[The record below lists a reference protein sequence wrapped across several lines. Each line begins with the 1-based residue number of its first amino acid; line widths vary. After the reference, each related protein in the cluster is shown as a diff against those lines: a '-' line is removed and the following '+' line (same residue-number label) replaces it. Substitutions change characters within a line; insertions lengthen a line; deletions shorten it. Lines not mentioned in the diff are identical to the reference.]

1 MATLTLPAL
10 DLRSDVKSPYASAGG
25 KPLLFKGRQLLVFKR
40 EVVLLEGTSVSRS
53 LRYNDDVVSATC
65 TVFQSSPETALV
77 VCLRKAAHV
86 YYPDGRAYVVSF
98 PFVLRKAF
106 PFESGLVLEK
116 DQNQGPSAAFLA
128 ARLLTL
134 TDPLGDFRAVGTSLT
149 SVVAPHEELMCFPRR
164 GLGKT
169 AFLCATYSAHDRSL
183 AIYHIRLAP
192 RNAPGGP
199 RRPAPRRKHLLMST
213 PNPSRIL
220 EDEEPAQTV
229 LSVNMEKKRTSTLLS
244 GASSMARMGLEPM
257 EAVKPVDFA
266 LRKDM
271 ILTKMDTLHIKAK
284 RSKISVFNVSFE
296 DHEALVVAN
305 RAMAIVQTYIFQS
318 LGTNPRYSSC
328 YTVECLDAIP
338 LNCDDHPGWLAVL
351 KDDHTLVTVHPF
363 LDIVSPAIDL
373 SQSFP
378 PLSRLLSSSG
388 EDVAV
393 QAVSFKSYTLKL
405 ILEPSN
411 DAVRRCLQSLRYLSG
426 SKVNQ
431 MMWVLW
437 RSGLMLDEQK
447 DDWNAFAAAL
457 LAVVF
462 PFEKES
468 HEGIAENAV
477 TSLLPHAKRLN
488 DVFSIGYSFSD
499 LVSYIVLAL
508 HLVYEEMR
516 LDSLNSEHALSLG
529 TLLTQLTVW
538 MGWPDLWTRYYAVE
552 GRNIDRKVR
561 FLLEYFLERPPNLLA
576 SLATMLGG
584 NSARYFTFSQLV
596 EESEAVDVLITPR
609 THQILRLFE
618 LLVAPQAGPG
628 AVVDLMCEF
637 GIKISDLE
645 TYPAGVYFPLKECIS
660 MCQENPAFEW
670 NSSRLELVGRK
681 DLSTLLGTGEHT
693 PLYSSKSGDGTGR
706 KDINAILG
714 PILDKHDTVV
724 AWDGQLEAD
733 RINVTKLIF
742 DYDRR
747 YYEITTLLHQTRM
760 QTAFLA
766 VEEGV
771 SEYETVVLQ
780 RELAALVALRT
791 LSLPLGRAPLFYAGR
806 MPLLTEKFPIPKFNL
821 STVIAPK
828 MATIVV
834 REGTDALSKSI
845 TEWGH
850 FHNGVSLGLSISR
863 DLKGINGS
871 WLIFNKPPS
880 LNAQH
885 AGFLLG
891 LGLNGHL
898 KRLEEWHIYNYLGP
912 KHPLTSVAL
921 LVGMAASLRGSMDT
935 KLTKVVLVH
944 AVALLPQGANDLNVP
959 VVVQTAG
966 LVGIGLLY
974 LETQHRRMSE
984 ILLSQVGGVFAD
996 DSDIHEGYR
1005 LAAGLALGLVNL
1017 GKGDDLRGLNDAH
1030 VVDRLLALAV
1040 LMRDYQPAQD
1050 LDKATS
1056 GAVLAL
1062 GFIYMRTGN
1071 VLVAAKLRV
1080 PSAEPLLDYVRPD
1093 LLLLRCL
1100 ARNLVLW
1107 DQIRPTQTWVDTEIP
1122 ALLRQRW
1129 SSRLLVLDS
1138 DQAPYFNLLGGAC
1151 LLIALKYASTGNTE
1165 ARDTVLHYLDRMIS
1179 VTRSPETNYDQ
1190 KMAFHSAVGTQS
1202 LLALC
1207 LAVIMAGTGDL
1218 ETLRRLR
1225 VLHSDTRKDMGYGN
1239 YMAVNM
1245 ALGFLFLGGGQYA
1258 FSDSNFA
1265 VACLVVL
1272 LYPVFPGEG
1281 AEEVHLQALRH
1292 FWALAVEPRC
1302 LVIRDVH
1309 TRKPLKVPVTITY
1322 RSGRV
1327 VEALSP
1333 CLLPLLSEIGS
1344 VSTRSGEHFPVE
1356 IDFDLNSEYLEVFKR
1371 LLTIYVYRRRNHELL
1386 QMSVRA
1392 LLQNENRQLQA
1403 SNGELHVDS
1412 DIARLLS
1419 LLVMKGVAPFEKL
1432 VFLHESSARDD
1443 DYDPAAVGLG
1453 LLVFNIIDNKI
1464 ELQRMA
1470 EKPKNVQDLW
1480 SLRVVFAYADRVL
1493 QNGTHYV
1500 GAAFVEQL
1508 KQQVW
1513 QLAGGK

>member
-1 MATLTLPAL
+1 M
-10 DLRSDVKSPYASAGG
+10 
-25 KPLLFKGRQLLVFKR
+25 
-40 EVVLLEGTSVSRS
+40 
-53 LRYNDDVVSATC
+53 
-65 TVFQSSPETALV
+65 
-77 VCLRKAAHV
+77 
-86 YYPDGRAYVVSF
+86 YYPDGRTYVVSF

-116 DQNQGPSAAFLA
+116 DQDQGPNAQFLA

-134 TDPLGDFRAVGTSLT
+134 TDPLGDFRAVATSLT
-149 SVVAPHEELMCFPRR
+149 SVVTPHEELMCFPRR
-164 GLGKT
+164 GLGKK
-169 AFLCATYSAHDRSL
+169 AYLCATFSSHERTM

-192 RNAPGGP
+192 RNAPGAP

-220 EDEEPAQTV
+220 EDEEPTQTV

-244 GASSMARMGLEPM
+244 GASSMARMGLEPF
-257 EAVKPVDFA
+257 EAAKTVDFA

-271 ILTKMDTLHIKAK
+271 ILTKMDTLQVKAK
-284 RSKISVFNVSFE
+284 RSKISVSNVSFE
-296 DHEALVVAN
+296 DQEALVVAN
-305 RAMAIVQTYIFQS
+305 RAAGQTQVYIFQS
-318 LGTNPRYSSC
+318 LGANPRYNSC
-328 YTVECLDAIP
+328 YTVDCLDAIP
-338 LNCDDHPGWLAVL
+338 LDCENHPGWLAVL
-351 KDDHTLVTVHPF
+351 KDDHTLITVHPF
-363 LDIVSPAIDL
+363 LDIVSPAVDL
-373 SQSFP
+373 SQHFP
-378 PLSRLLSSSG
+378 PLARLISTYG

-393 QAVSFKSYTLKL
+393 QAVSTKSYTLKL
-405 ILEPSN
+405 VMEPSN
-411 DAVRRCLQSLRYLSG
+411 EGTRRCLQSFRYLSG

-437 RSGLMLDEQK
+437 RSAFMLDEHK

-457 LAVVF
+457 LAVVY
-462 PFEKES
+462 PFEKAGQEDMAS
-468 HEGIAENAV
+468 NAV
-477 TSLLPHAKRLN
+477 TGLLPHARRLST
-488 DVFSIGYSFSD
+488 VFSFGYSFSD

-508 HLVYEEMR
+508 HLVYEETR
-516 LDSLNSEHALSLG
+516 LDSLNSDLSQNLG
-529 TLLTQLTVW
+529 MLLTQLAVW
-538 MGWPDLWTRYYAVE
+538 MGWPDAWTRYYAVD

-576 SLATMLGG
+576 SLASMLAGS
-584 NSARYFTFSQLV
+584 SARYLTFSQLV
-596 EESEAVDVLITPR
+596 EESEAVDMLITPR
-609 THQILRLFE
+609 TYQIIRLFE
-618 LLVAPQAGPG
+618 LLVAPRSGPK

-637 GIKISDLE
+637 DIKMSDLE
-645 TYPAGVYFPLKECIS
+645 TYPAGIYFPLKECIS
-660 MCQENPAFEW
+660 VCQENPAFEW

-681 DLSTLLGTGEHT
+681 DLSTLLGASDST
-693 PLYSSKSGDGTGR
+693 PLYSSKSGSGSGR

-714 PILDKHDTVV
+714 AVLDKNDTVV

-733 RINVTKLIF
+733 RINITKLIF

-771 SEYETVVLQ
+771 SEYETVILQ

-834 REGTDALSKSI
+834 REGTEALSKHV

-871 WLIFNKPPS
+871 WLIFNKPPA

-898 KRLEEWHIYNYLGP
+898 KKLEEWHIYNYLGP

-1040 LMRDYQPAQD
+1040 QMKDYQPAQD

-1080 PSAEPLLDYVRPD
+1080 PSAEPLLDYIRPD
-1093 LLLLRCL
+1093 LLLLRSL

-1107 DQIRPTQTWVDTEIP
+1107 DQIQPTKTWVESEIP
-1122 ALLRQRW
+1122 ALLRRRW
-1129 SSRLLVLDS
+1129 SGRLHELDS

-1151 LLIALKYASTGNTE
+1151 LLVAVKYASTGNLE
-1165 ARDTVLHYLDRMIS
+1165 ARDTVLHYLDRMIA
-1179 VTRSPETNYDQ
+1179 VTRAPETNYDQ
-1190 KMAFHSAVGTQS
+1190 RMAYHSAVGTQS

-1207 LAVIMAGTGDL
+1207 LSAIMAGTGDL
-1218 ETLRRLR
+1218 ETFRRLR
-1225 VLHSDTRKDMGYGN
+1225 VLHSDTGKDLGYGN

-1265 VACLVVL
+1265 VACLVIL
-1272 LYPVFPGEG
+1272 LYPVFPGDSS
-1281 AEEVHLQALRH
+1281 EEVHLQALRH

-1309 TRKPLKVPVTITY
+1309 TRKPLKVPVTITH
-1322 RSGRV
+1322 RDGSV
-1327 VEALSP
+1327 AEALSP
-1333 CLLPLLSEIGS
+1333 CLLPRLSDIAN

-1392 LLQNENRQLQA
+1392 LLQHENRQLQA
-1403 SNGELHVDS
+1403 SNGELHVDG
-1412 DIARLLS
+1412 DIARLLQ
-1419 LLVMKGVAPFEKL
+1419 LQVMKDVAPFEKL
-1432 VFLHESSARDD
+1432 VFLHESSAPED

-1470 EKPKNVQDLW
+1470 EKPRSVQDLW
-1480 SLRVVFAYADRVL
+1480 SLRVVFAYADRML

-1513 QLAGGK
+1513 QLAGGA